1 MCTICSKIFAKFEF
15 FATISQM
22 GVAYSAMKI
31 AYSALSISDIFPTLP
46 CLPSS

>member
-1 MCTICSKIFAKFEF
+1 MYTICSKIFAKFDL
-15 FATISQM
+15 FATMSQM
-22 GVAYSAMKI
+22 DVAYSAMKI